1 MPFRRLFGRDAR
13 PCGNKGSGGP
23 GDAAVLFVASAGSH
37 LRPNRGLDRRPG
49 VIFDRGGKRLRYC
62 HTYPAI
68 LQAELNKAL
77 SGGHVAVINRGV
89 GGQDAPEELARLDT
103 DVIALRPQLAIWQ
116 VGANGAMRHDEPSV
130 FHRLVRQGVDRL
142 LRAGIDVILVDN
154 QRSPRIQAAVEH
166 IVLEQSLPE
175 VASETG
181 VDLFS

>member
-1 MPFRRLFGRDAR
+1 
-13 PCGNKGSGGP
+13 
-23 GDAAVLFVASAGSH
+23 
-37 LRPNRGLDRRPG
+37 
-49 VIFDRGGKRLRYC
+49 
-62 HTYPAI
+62 
-68 LQAELNKAL
+68 
-77 SGGHVAVINRGV
+77 
-89 GGQDAPEELARLDT
+89 
-103 DVIALRPQLAIWQ
+103 
-116 VGANGAMRHDEPSV
+116 MRHDEPSV